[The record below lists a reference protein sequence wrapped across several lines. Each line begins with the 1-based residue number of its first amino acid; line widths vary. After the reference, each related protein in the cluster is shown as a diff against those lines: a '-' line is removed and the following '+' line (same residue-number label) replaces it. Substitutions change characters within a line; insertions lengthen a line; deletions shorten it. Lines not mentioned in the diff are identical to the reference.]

1 MKIVLINNL
10 YPPYAVG
17 GAERVVEEQA
27 KQLLAEGKE
36 VVIITSKPWSGW
48 GSWRP
53 EAGKDGEI
61 VVTRSFA
68 QKKNYSLN
76 GTIDLGGKT
85 FTLVG
90 IVDPKLFTLSADAYV
105 SLADAQA
112 LSGRDGRVNVLLVKA
127 ADAQNVEQA
136 GKASRRFSRAQ
147 PSLTPPKPLIRS
159 RGVL

>member
-61 VVTRSFA
+61 VVYRFYSPNIFWYKDLSKHNFFIACLFNFRSF
-68 QKKNYSLN
+68 
-76 GTIDLGGKT
+76 
-85 FTLVG
+85 
-90 IVDPKLFTLSADAYV
+90 
-105 SLADAQA
+105 
-112 LSGRDGRVNVLLVKA
+112 
-127 ADAQNVEQA
+127 
-136 GKASRRFSRAQ
+136 
-147 PSLTPPKPLIRS
+147 
-159 RGVL
+159 